1 MTPNST
7 RCSTTCEVDDG
18 PQPFAPCSTNLEADP
33 DADTNKDEIGVDS
46 MMKYFTTL
54 GVNPETCEIFIVL
67 EIVQATSFGL
77 ITRKG
82 FVEGWKATGYVKPN
96 HLQEHGY

>member
-1 MTPNST
+1 MTADRGAPHADDS
-7 RCSTTCEVDDG
+7 SDPEVDT
-18 PQPFAPCSTNLEADP
+18 S
-33 DADTNKDEIGVDS
+33 KDEIGVDS
-46 MMKYFTTL
+46 MMNYFTSL

-82 FVEGWKATGYVKPN
+82 FVDGWKATG
-96 HLQEHGY
+96 